1 MSLARKGSRR
11 IVVDEAAY
19 RWVVRRKPT
28 YTQEQGCAMSYGVE
42 LEDAGGAVL
51 VVQTD
56 HAHPLNFM
64 KEPSK
69 AVLPSDVERA
79 IRLALARGWE
89 PGAPGPQFEL
99 DLAVAGVVSGVSGS
113 LEG

>member
-1 MSLARKGSRR
+1 MSLVRKGSRR
-11 IVVDEAAY
+11 IVVDEIAY

-28 YTQEQGCAMSYGVE
+28 YTQEQGCAMSYAVE
-42 LEDAGGAVL
+42 LEDARGAVL

-64 KEPSK
+64 GEPSK

-79 IRLALARGWE
+79 IRLALAQGWAPE
-89 PGAPGPQFEL
+89 VPGAQFQL
-99 DLAVAGVVSGVSGS
+99 DLSAA
-113 LEG
+113 